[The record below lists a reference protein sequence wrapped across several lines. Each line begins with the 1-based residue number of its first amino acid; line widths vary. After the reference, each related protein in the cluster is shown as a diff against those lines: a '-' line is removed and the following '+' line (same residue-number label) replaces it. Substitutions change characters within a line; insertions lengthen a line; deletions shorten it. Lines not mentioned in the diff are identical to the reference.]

1 MKILLVVLGLSAAM
15 VLLLLVWPVRLA
27 VRLVDGEMTLYWRPL
42 PRWRGVRIFAKKI
55 SPPDVLL
62 ALADGD
68 VERVVDVLLAQRE
81 KPEQP
86 EKPEKTQT
94 KRRPW
99 LKKAAI
105 GAVSAVRVENVRLAV
120 ALGGDPF
127 RAAMLLGALEAAWH
141 SLCGRV
147 SCAVASWPNDGA
159 ESLSV
164 GLLPPE
170 KSLAQ
175 STLAAKLQVRL
186 GLGRVLGAA
195 LWRMM
200 GAK

>member
-1 MKILLVVLGLSAAM
+1 MKILLVVLGLPAAII
-15 VLLLLVWPVRLA
+15 LLLLVWPVRLA

-42 PRWRGVRIFAKKI
+42 PLGRGVRIFAKKI
-55 SPPDVLL
+55 SPPDVVQ

-68 VERVVDVLLAQRE
+68 VERVVDVLLARRE
-81 KPEQP
+81 KP
-86 EKPEKTQT
+86 EKPEKPQT

-105 GAVSAVRVENVRLAV
+105 GAVSALHVDDVRLAV

-141 SLCGRV
+141 PLCGRV
-147 SCAVASWPNDGA
+147 SCAVASWPSGGA

-170 KSLAQ
+170 KGLAQ
-175 STLAAKLQVRL
+175 STLAAKLQVRFSL
-186 GLGRVLGAA
+186 WRVLGAA
-195 LWRMM
+195 LWRLMC
-200 GAK
+200 AK